1 MIKMLHIL
9 VSENNFNSEAVG
21 IIQNIKMNSECYLE
35 RLEVLKPFY
44 DSQQYKVVESILTK
58 INNFSNHYL
67 EDERVSSIEKKD
79 LSKKETINKQNNNF
93 ILEEVQHYLEGNN
106 IEKEI
111 IKIRDAYH
119 NDLINLVNSLY
130 DFEKKSYRVLDDIIK
145 EIGYEEKISIS
156 EILWSLT

>member
-1 MIKMLHIL
+1 MLHIL

-79 LSKKETINKQNNNF
+79 LSKKKTINKQNNNF

>member
-1 MIKMLHIL
+1 MLHIL

-58 INNFSNHYL
+58 INNFSNQYL

-145 EIGYEEKISIS
+145 EIGYEKKISIS
-156 EILWSLT
+156 EMIWSLT

>member
-1 MIKMLHIL
+1 MLHIL
-9 VSENNFNSEAVG
+9 ISDNNFNSEAVG
-21 IIQNIKMNSECYLE
+21 IIQNIKMNSDCYLE
-35 RLEVLKPFY
+35 RLEILKPFY
-44 DSQQYKVVESILTK
+44 DSQQYTVIKSILK
-58 INNFSNHYL
+58 RINEFSKHYL
-67 EDERVSSIEKKD
+67 GDERVSSIEKKD
-79 LSKKETINKQNNNF
+79 LSKKENINKQNSNF
-93 ILEEVQHYLEGNN
+93 ILEEVQHYLDGHN
-106 IEKEI
+106 IKKEI

>member
-1 MIKMLHIL
+1 MLHIL
-9 VSENNFNSEAVG
+9 ISDNNFNSEAVG

-35 RLEVLKPFY
+35 RLEILKPFY
-44 DSQQYKVVESILTK
+44 DLQHYKVVESILTK

-67 EDERVSSIEKKD
+67 QDERVSSIERND
-79 LSKKETINKQNNNF
+79 LSKKEAINKQNTNF
-93 ILEEVQHYLEGNN
+93 IIEEVNHYFGGNN

-111 IKIRDAYH
+111 RKIRDSYQ

-145 EIGYEEKISIS
+145 EIGCEEKISIS

>member
-79 LSKKETINKQNNNF
+79 LSKKKTINKQNNNF

>member
-1 MIKMLHIL
+1 MLHIL

>member
-1 MIKMLHIL
+1 MLHIL
-9 VSENNFNSEAVG
+9 ISDNNFNSEAVE
-21 IIQNIKMNSECYLE
+21 IIQNIKINSKCYLE

-58 INNFSNHYL
+58 INNFSTYYL

-79 LSKKETINKQNNNF
+79 ISKKELISKQYTDF
-93 ILEEVQHYLEGNN
+93 ILEDAEHYLDGHN
-106 IEKEI
+106 IKKEI

-130 DFEKKSYRVLDDIIK
+130 DFEKKSYRLIDDVIK
-145 EIGYEEKISIS
+145 QIGHDEKISIS
-156 EILWSLT
+156 EMIWSLT